1 MYWTMQKASTL
12 HALIVG
18 AGVSGLTTA
27 LELRE
32 RGMRVTVIAEKF
44 APDIVSVVAGA
55 LWEWPP
61 AVCGYHSDQVS
72 LERSKEW
79 CMTSFKRL
87 SELSER
93 RTPGVYL
100 RPVNFY
106 FRDPIESDPVNL
118 AKMQEIKANVPGYER
133 HRIGDLDGVNP
144 DYGVVDGYKHLAPM
158 VDTDAYMRWLL
169 AEARRLRIAVEQR
182 KVTGPLRD
190 QRAALLAEYDA
201 DVLICC
207 AGLGTA
213 ELAESAM
220 YPLRGALVRVKND
233 GKRFPRITEAHCV
246 SQSPETGVQDMV
258 FIVPRGE
265 DMLVLGGLT
274 EPDKWTT
281 DLSLAYGPVREMYE
295 RCLAFMPALEDAE
308 IDVTEP
314 VRSGLR
320 PFRRE
325 NVFVGYDAAEGI
337 IYNYG
342 HGGSG
347 VTLSWGCAQEVASL
361 VPVAVDNRVAVG

>member
-1 MYWTMQKASTL
+1 MYWTMQRASTL

-32 RGMRVTVIAEKF
+32 RGMRVTVVAEAF

-79 CMTSFKRL
+79 CMSSFKRFR
-87 SELSER
+87 EMSER
-93 RTPGVYL
+93 SIPGVHL
-100 RPVNFY
+100 RMVNFY
-106 FRDPIESDPVNL
+106 FKEPLESDPVNL
-118 AKMQEIKANVPGYER
+118 AKMEEVAANVPGFER
-133 HRIGDLDGVNP
+133 HRLGELDGVDP
-144 DYGVVDGYKHLAPM
+144 AYGVIDGYRHLAPM
-158 VDTDAYMRWLL
+158 VDTDAYMTWLL
-169 AEARRLRIAVEQR
+169 AEARRLRITVEQR
-182 KVTGPLRD
+182 RLTGSLRD
-190 QRAALLAEYDA
+190 QRDALLAEYGA

-207 AGLGTA
+207 AGLGTR
-213 ELAESAM
+213 ELADSEM

-233 GKRFPRITEAHCV
+233 GTRFPRVTEAHCV
-246 SQSPETGVQDMV
+246 SQSPEEGRQDMV
-258 FIVPRGE
+258 FIVPRGD

-274 EPDKWTT
+274 QPDQWETGLT
-281 DLSLAYGPVREMYE
+281 LDYPPVREMYE
-295 RCLAFMPALEDAE
+295 RCLAFMPALADGE
-308 IDVTEP
+308 IDAVEP
-314 VRSGLR
+314 VRTGLR

-325 NVFVGYDAAEGI
+325 NVYVGYDARDGVV
-337 IYNYG
+337 YNYG

-361 VPVAVDNRVAVG
+361 VPTAVER

>member
-1 MYWTMQKASTL
+1 MNWTLQRQSTL

-61 AVCGYHSDQVS
+61 AVCGYHSDQLS
-72 LERSKEW
+72 LDRSKEW
-79 CMTSFKRL
+79 CMSSYKRFV
-87 SELSER
+87 EMEER
-93 RTPGVYL
+93 SVPGVHL
-100 RPVNFY
+100 RTVNFY
-106 FRDPIESDPVNL
+106 FKEEIESDPVHRG
-118 AKMQEIKANVPGYER
+118 KMEEIKANVPGFER
-133 HRIGDLDGVNP
+133 HRPGGLEGAGIDP
-144 DYGVVDGYKHLAPM
+144 EYGVVDGYSHLAPM
-158 VDTDAYMRWLL
+158 VDTDAYMAWLL
-169 AEARRLRIAVEQR
+169 AEARRLRITVEQR
-182 KVTGPLRD
+182 RLVGSLRD
-190 QRAALLAEYDA
+190 QRDALMAEYAA

-207 AGLGTA
+207 AGLGTN
-213 ELAESAM
+213 ELAEAGM
-220 YPLRGALVRVKND
+220 YPLRGALVRMKND
-233 GKRFPRITEAHCV
+233 GKRFPKVTEAHCV
-246 SQSPETGVQDMV
+246 SQSPEEGRQDMV

-274 EPDKWTT
+274 QPDEWETGLT
-281 DLSLAYGPVREMYE
+281 LDYAPVREMYE
-295 RCLAFMPALEDAE
+295 RCLAFMPALADGE
-308 IDVTEP
+308 IDADEP

-325 NVFVGYDAAEGI
+325 NVYVGYNARDGV

-361 VPVAVDNRVAVG
+361 VRTAVEA